1 MLKRSI
7 EVFSALMT
15 AGLLG
20 SAPADAAPV
29 PAAQGIASAPGVDAV
44 RIYEATASFLSIDF
58 SVHPE
63 VDARLFDRIG
73 GLGSGNRDF
82 GFYPGD
88 ENYDVFFSD
97 ADGALDPDGRYI
109 TIEGNCNVALNCFN
123 VVGISLVL
131 ADGSEDFASELT
143 RVVYGRPGS
152 FTPGT
157 GALAVDVAGNNL
169 ATYTQLGDTI
179 GLGPNARMSIT
190 VGGFAS
196 IPAIPEPETLG
207 LLGAGLV
214 LLGLRLRRSA

>member
-7 EVFSALMT
+7 EVFSAVVT

-20 SAPADAAPV
+20 SAPVDAAPV
-29 PAAQGIASAPGVDAV
+29 PAASGIAGAPGVDAI
-44 RIYEATASFLSIDF
+44 RIYEATASFLSVDF
-58 SVHPE
+58 SVSPE
-63 VDARLFDRIG
+63 VDARLTERIG
-73 GLGSGNRDF
+73 VLGSGNRDF

-97 ADGALDPDGRYI
+97 ADGTLDPDGRYI

-123 VVGISLVL
+123 IVGISLVL
-131 ADGSEDFASELT
+131 ADGSQDFASELT

-152 FTPGT
+152 FTPASGDM
-157 GALAVDVAGNNL
+157 AIDVAGNNL

-179 GLGPNARMSIT
+179 GLGANARMSIT
-190 VGGFAS
+190 VGGFTS
-196 IPAIPEPETLG
+196 IPAIPEPETVG

-214 LLGLRLRRSA
+214 LLGLRLRRRA